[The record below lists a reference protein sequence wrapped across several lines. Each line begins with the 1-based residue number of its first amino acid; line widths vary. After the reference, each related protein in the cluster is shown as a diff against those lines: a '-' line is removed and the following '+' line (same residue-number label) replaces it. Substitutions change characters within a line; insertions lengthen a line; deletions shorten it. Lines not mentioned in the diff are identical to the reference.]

1 MIRNSHPPVFP
12 LNPFPPSYAP
22 PVLGAPSGTERSYRH
37 KQPVGKPMG
46 CCHMPCARCTPRSGA
61 GGRTSHT
68 APIYAGVAQ
77 SVELYRTKGYAIE
90 CPWSLV
96 RVQPPAQNSKRSHQR
111 SINKWGNRG
120 NRAYMRHRRPVR
132 GGQRVTGT
140 FPEALKQAGLQFRSK
155 SGEPLPWANGISP
168 ARKCGYALADRCKG
182 CVPNSLLTSKNSS
195 EPKSSICG
203 HMYQGGDAVSKTV
216 CGGFNSQ
223 LSVP

>member
-140 FPEALKQAGLQFRSK
+140 FPEALKQGRTAMPHQPHKR
-155 SGEPLPWANGISP
+155 
-168 ARKCGYALADRCKG
+168 ARKREKLSAHKLWPQRRTVNPQKQCAADEKAQRG
-182 CVPNSLLTSKNSS
+182 VVP
-195 EPKSSICG
+195 E
-203 HMYQGGDAVSKTV
+203 
-216 CGGFNSQ
+216 
-223 LSVP
+223 